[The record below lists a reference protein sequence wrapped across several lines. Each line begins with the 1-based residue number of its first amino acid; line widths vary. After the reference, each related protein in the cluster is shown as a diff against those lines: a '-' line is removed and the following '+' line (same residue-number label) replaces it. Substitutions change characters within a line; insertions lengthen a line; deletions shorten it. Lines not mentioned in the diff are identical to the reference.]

1 MQNLCKDTIFTHFIY
16 SAELSTPVEE
26 VYAACLL
33 LKNTY
38 NTTINS
44 NRNGWQS
51 PGFSDG
57 AAPSVIFESLKAEV
71 IQFANQISDAERL
84 GLEFK
89 VGNWWANISESN
101 AYNVVHSHPGT
112 DLVVVYYAKATD
124 QSGELVL
131 IRNDSSLSSNLFT
144 NRPQESR
151 FPLKPQAGRA
161 YAFPAWL
168 LHYVEL
174 SQDDEDRVSISFNL
188 CAYGLGGI
196 N

>member
-1 MQNLCKDTIFTHFIY
+1 MQNLRKDTIFTNFIY
-16 SAELSTPVEE
+16 SVELLTPAEE
-26 VYAACLL
+26 VHAACLL
-33 LKNTY
+33 LKDTY
-38 NTTINS
+38 NTTANS

-51 PGFSDG
+51 PGFGST
-57 AAPSVIFESLKAEV
+57 APSVIFESLKAEV
-71 IQFANQISDAERL
+71 IQFANKIADTEQL
-84 GLEFK
+84 GFSFK
-89 VGNWWANISESN
+89 VANWWANVSKSD

-124 QSGELVL
+124 KSGELVL
-131 IRNDSSLSSNLFT
+131 IRNDSSLSSNLFN
-144 NRPQESR
+144 NRPYETR

-174 SQDDEDRVSISFNL
+174 SQDDEERVSVSFNL
-188 CAYGLGGI
+188 CEAGGL

>member
-1 MQNLCKDTIFTHFIY
+1 MMQNLRKDTIFTNFIY
-16 SAELSTPVEE
+16 SVELLTPAEE
-26 VYAACLL
+26 VHAACLL
-33 LKNTY
+33 LKDTY
-38 NTTINS
+38 NTTANS

-51 PGFSDG
+51 PGFGST
-57 AAPSVIFESLKAEV
+57 APSVIFESLKAEV
-71 IQFANQISDAERL
+71 IQFANKIADTEQL
-84 GLEFK
+84 GFSFK
-89 VGNWWANISESN
+89 VANWWANVSKSD

-124 QSGELVL
+124 KSGELVL
-131 IRNDSSLSSNLFT
+131 IRNDSSLSSNLFN
-144 NRPQESR
+144 NRPYETR

-174 SQDDEDRVSISFNL
+174 SQDDEERVSVSFNL
-188 CAYGLGGI
+188 CEAGGL

>member
-1 MQNLCKDTIFTHFIY
+1 MQNLRKDTIFTNFIY
-16 SAELSTPVEE
+16 SVELLTPAGE
-26 VYAACLL
+26 VHAACLL
-33 LKNTY
+33 LKDTY
-38 NTTINS
+38 NTTANS

-51 PGFSDG
+51 PGFGST
-57 AAPSVIFESLKAEV
+57 APSVIFESLKAEV
-71 IQFANQISDAERL
+71 IQFANKIADTEQL
-84 GLEFK
+84 GFSFK
-89 VGNWWANISESN
+89 VANWWANVSKSD

-124 QSGELVL
+124 KSGELVL
-131 IRNDSSLSSNLFT
+131 IRNDSSLSSNLFN
-144 NRPQESR
+144 NRPYETR

-174 SQDDEDRVSISFNL
+174 SQDDEERVSVSFNL
-188 CAYGLGGI
+188 CEAGGL

>member
-1 MQNLCKDTIFTHFIY
+1 MMQNLRKDTIFTNFIY
-16 SAELSTPVEE
+16 SVELSTPAEE
-26 VYAACLL
+26 THAACLL
-33 LKNTY
+33 LKDTY
-38 NTTINS
+38 NTTANS

-51 PGFSDG
+51 PGFGS

-71 IQFANQISDAERL
+71 IQFANKIADTEQL
-84 GLEFK
+84 GFSFK
-89 VGNWWANISESN
+89 VANWWANVSKSD

-124 QSGELVL
+124 KSGELVL
-131 IRNDSSLSSNLFT
+131 IRNDSSLSSNLFN
-144 NRPQESR
+144 NRPYETR

-174 SQDDEDRVSISFNL
+174 SQDDEERVSVSFNL
-188 CAYGLGGI
+188 CGAGGL